1 MIIKPLFPELS
12 QKVRYIRRFVAFWR
26 YNMAFLTQ
34 NVAAGHW
41 NSSHIVLAIP
51 NFML

>member
-1 MIIKPLFPELS
+1 MMIKP
-12 QKVRYIRRFVAFWR
+12 YISRIVAKSALYYPFCR
-26 YNMAFLTQ
+26 ILAVNMAFFSQ

-41 NSSHIVLAIP
+41 SGNHIVLAIP